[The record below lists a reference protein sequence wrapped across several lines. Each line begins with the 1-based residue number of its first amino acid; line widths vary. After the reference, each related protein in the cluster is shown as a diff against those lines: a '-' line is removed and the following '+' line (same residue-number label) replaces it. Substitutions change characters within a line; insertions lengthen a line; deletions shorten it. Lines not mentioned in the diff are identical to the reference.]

1 MKNLHAEELN
11 GVKADVTCPHCQSTQ
26 TIKIEVGSSAICREC
41 QDDFEVEVRVDIVDV
56 IGHKPTRRGVR

>member
-1 MKNLHAEELN
+1 MKDLHAEALN
-11 GVKADVTCPHCQSTQ
+11 GIKVDVTCPHCQSTQ
-26 TIKIEVGSSAICREC
+26 TIVLSLGSNSICENC